1 MDNSK
6 KNKSFVIDVANE
18 RTYQNQNEGYNKA
31 YTKWRSD
38 IKNTYAYQYVQDTR
52 EHSYVAGEGFV
63 QNKAGAAE
71 NIALRK
77 CLGLMGI
84 IMLTMLVFDS
94 VNFFLAKTLNSHYT
108 RNMVMFS
115 DKENNV
121 KEDIPLWFAAA
132 FAAISTAKYLIAI
145 LMVKLITKIPVKVS
159 MPHTKNKT
167 LMICNSVIVMLMVMV
182 IGRIASF
189 LISTFLGLFKIDTVY
204 AFMMNSDDHRIKI
217 ISVCLNCI
225 ILPILCEVFFR
236 GFVLQLFR
244 QFGDTF
250 AILVSSI
257 LCGFAFYDVAYIG
270 YAICCSVILGLFT
283 IRTGSIVTPILMH
296 IFSTLCNYMLSNVAL
311 LNTVISRIVEISV
324 CALII
329 LLALIVYNRL
339 ANSESWSFNI
349 QGDPSE
355 ISFSKKVMLLISTNT
370 VALWLVCSIILT
382 IAGTRILE

>member
-1 MDNSK
+1 MDNFE

-31 YTKWRSD
+31 YAKWRSD
-38 IKNTYAYQYVQDTR
+38 EKNTYAYRYVQDTR

-63 QNKAGAAE
+63 QNKADAAE

-77 CLGLMGI
+77 CLGLLGV
-84 IMLTMLVFDS
+84 IMMIVLGFDA

-108 RNMVMFS
+108 RNIVMFS
-115 DKENNV
+115 AKETNL
-121 KEDIPLWFAAA
+121 KESIPLWFAVA
-132 FAAISTAKYLIAI
+132 FAALSTAKYLIAI
-145 LMVKLITKIPVKVS
+145 LMVKLITKIPIKVA

-189 LISTFLGLFKIDTVY
+189 LISSFLGLFKIDSVY
-204 AFMMNSDDHRIKI
+204 SFMMNSDDDRIKI

-225 ILPILCEVFFR
+225 ILPILYEVFFR
-236 GFVLQLFR
+236 GFVLQIFR

-257 LCGFAFYDVAYIG
+257 LCGFTFYDVAYIG

-283 IRTGSIVTPILMH
+283 IRTGSILTPILMH
-296 IFSTLCNYMLSNVAL
+296 ILSTSCNYMLSTVAL
-311 LNTVISRIVEISV
+311 HNTVTSRVVEISV
-324 CALII
+324 CILIVFM
-329 LLALIVYNRL
+329 ALIVYNRL
-339 ANSESWSFNI
+339 VKSESWSFNI
-349 QGDPSE
+349 QGEPSE
-355 ISFSKKVMLLISTNT
+355 ISFSKKVRLLISTNT
-370 VALWLVCSIILT
+370 VALWLVCAIILT
-382 IAGTRILE
+382 IAGTRIL